1 MLWPEFAQV
10 NVESTNEIEPNLL
23 NRSWSR
29 FRRLSETCFLVPGE
43 SADFWWLLVVA
54 SFFSTDVESRRAKNF
69 VRKCQD
75 DVIVRLRASLS
86 CLNQMP
92 QSAAINCSPLSFSFV
107 GDRRWLSK
115 PTSKLTLG
123 ASLDR
128 SRRPVFLA
136 QRISPRY
143 TSIDRSIDRQI
154 DRQIDRWIDR

>member
-1 MLWPEFAQV
+1 MLWPESAQV
-10 NVESTNEIEPNLL
+10 NVESTNEIEHEFIKSKL
-23 NRSWSR
+23 NQVWTSVGNFVVLFSLRPHFSDRHFWSIVF
-29 FRRLSETCFLVPGE
+29 FRRTSRDGVP
-43 SADFWWLLVVA
+43 
-54 SFFSTDVESRRAKNF
+54 KNF

-75 DVIVRLRASLS
+75 DVIVRLRANLS

-128 SRRPVFLA
+128 SRRPVFPA

-143 TSIDRSIDRQI
+143 ISIDRSTIDRSIDS
-154 DRQIDRWIDR
+154 